1 MTSGEVRRRRGC
13 KASGAAV
20 VGDGVGTIQWEERG
34 RSGSRGGVSGCE
46 WGGTAR
52 VRSPQG

>member
-20 VGDGVGTIQWEERG
+20 VGDGDGAPA
-34 RSGSRGGVSGCE
+34 S
-46 WGGTAR
+46 WGGAGR
-52 VRSPQG
+52 RPYPVGGEREEWIEGG